1 MNTGGWRPAELAEQ
15 AGRVDTGGWR
25 PAELAEQAGRVN
37 TVFVVDPLERLD
49 PALDTS
55 IGLMHAA
62 QERGAQVWAT
72 DMLQL
77 EAVDGRAR
85 CLATPLWLAP
95 SVPAQ
100 GCRWTVPD
108 PWYRAGEPVR
118 LWLDEAAAVFV
129 RTEPPLDERYVA
141 ATLVLDLVD
150 PARTAMVNTPAGLRA
165 CSEHLLPLHFPDL
178 GPATVVS
185 ADPATV
191 HAFVAEHRVVV
202 AKPVDGFAGRGV
214 LRLDRHD
221 PNLAS
226 LVEIV
231 TGAGSRAAV
240 LQPYLR
246 EVSAG
251 NKRVFVLAGEPV
263 GAVHRFPVGGDFRI
277 GDPAAEAPV
286 TDRDREICMRLAPT
300 LRRHGIHLAGL
311 DVIGRHLIEVNVTSV
326 GGLRKADAL
335 LGWSLCA
342 DVMDL
347 ALDGALLAPLLERT
361 PA

>member
-1 MNTGGWRPAELAEQ
+1 MSADVL
-15 AGRVDTGGWR
+15 
-25 PAELAEQAGRVN
+25 
-37 TVFVVDPLERLD
+37 FVVDPLERLD
-49 PALDTS
+49 ASLDTS

-62 QERGAQVWAT
+62 QERGARVWAT
-72 DMLQL
+72 DVLAL

-95 SVPAQ
+95 SVPET

-108 PWYRAGEPVR
+108 PWYRAGDPAR
-118 LWLDEAAAVFV
+118 LWLDETAAVFL
-129 RTEPPLDERYVA
+129 RTEPPLDESFVT

-150 PARTAMVNTPAGLRA
+150 PARTALVNGPAGLRA

-178 GPATVVS
+178 GPATLVS
-185 ADPATV
+185 ADPAAV
-191 HAFVAEHRVVV
+191 RAFVAEHRVVV

-231 TGAGSRAAV
+231 TGAGTRAAV

-251 NKRVFVLAGEPV
+251 NKRVFMIDGEPA
-263 GAVHRFPVGGDFRI
+263 GAVHRFPAGGDFRI
-277 GDPAAEAPV
+277 RDTEISQAPV
-286 TDRDREICMRLAPT
+286 TDRDREICARLAPT

-335 LGWSLCA
+335 LGWTLCA
-342 DVMDL
+342 DLVGL
-347 ALDGALLAPLLERT
+347 ALDGALLAPSQPALERRS
-361 PA
+361 A

>member
-1 MNTGGWRPAELAEQ
+1 VSTD
-15 AGRVDTGGWR
+15 V
-25 PAELAEQAGRVN
+25 
-37 TVFVVDPLERLD
+37 VFVVDPVERLD

-62 QERGAQVWAT
+62 QGRGARVWAT
-72 DMLQL
+72 VATAL
-77 EAVDGRAR
+77 EAVDGRVR
-85 CLATPLWLAP
+85 CLATPLRLAP
-95 SVPAQ
+95 SVPEQ
-100 GCRWTVPD
+100 GCRWSVPD
-108 PWYRAGEPVR
+108 PWYRAGEPRR
-118 LWLDEAAAVFV
+118 LWLDEAVAVFL
-129 RTEPPLDERYVA
+129 RTEPPLDESFVT

-150 PARTAMVNTPAGLRA
+150 PARTALVNAPAGLRA
-165 CSEHLLPLHFPDL
+165 CSEHLLPLHVPDL
-178 GPATVVS
+178 TPDTVVS

-191 HAFVAEHRVVV
+191 RAFVTEHGMVV

-214 LRLDRHD
+214 LRLDRRD

-231 TGAGSRAAV
+231 TGAGSRATV

-251 NKRVFVLAGEPV
+251 NKRVFVVDGEPV
-263 GAVHRFPVGGDFRI
+263 GAMVRFPVDGDFRI
-277 GDPAAEAPV
+277 CDTRISAAPV
-286 TDRDREICMRLAPT
+286 TDRDREICARLAPT
-300 LRRHGIHLAGL
+300 LRRNGIHLAGL

-335 LGWSLCA
+335 LGWTLCA
-342 DVMDL
+342 DVVDL
-347 ALDGALLAPLLERT
+347 ALDGALLAPPQPAPERT